1 MNAPVNSHITPDEW
15 ASLALDAKLHQRS
28 AWLYQRVS
36 QTQLSIARHYGGI
49 AVNDESYVYC
59 PPTDELIRGDV
70 LKALGKLR
78 KSRDAL
84 DDATKNAAPAGAPQE
99 QRWKT

>member
-1 MNAPVNSHITPDEW
+1 MNTPTDSHITPDEW
-15 ASLALDAKLHQRS
+15 AALVLDEKLHQRS
-28 AWLYQRVS
+28 AWLYQAVS
-36 QTQLSIARHYGGI
+36 QTQLSIARHYGGTT
-49 AVNDESYVYC
+49 VNGESYVYI

-84 DDATKNAAPAGAPQE
+84 DKMAAIDQQLGLYE
-99 QRWKT
+99 

>member
-1 MNAPVNSHITPDEW
+1 MNAPENSHITPDEW
-15 ASLALDAKLHQRS
+15 AALKLDGKLHQRS

-84 DDATKNAAPAGAPQE
+84 DKLAADAQQMGLYE
-99 QRWKT
+99 

>member
-1 MNAPVNSHITPDEW
+1 MNSHITPDEW
-15 ASLALDAKLHQRS
+15 AALKLDDKLHQRS
-28 AWLYQRVS
+28 AWLYQCVS

-49 AVNDESYVYC
+49 TVNDESYVYC

-78 KSRDAL
+78 KRRDAPDKL
-84 DDATKNAAPAGAPQE
+84 AADAQQMGLYE
-99 QRWKT
+99 

>member
-1 MNAPVNSHITPDEW
+1 MNAPENSHITPDEW
-15 ASLALDAKLHQRS
+15 AALKLDDKLHQRS
-28 AWLYQRVS
+28 AWLYQAVS
-36 QTQLSIARHYGGI
+36 QTQLSIARHYGG
-49 AVNDESYVYC
+49 AQVNGEHYVYC

-84 DDATKNAAPAGAPQE
+84 DKLAADAQQMGLYE
-99 QRWKT
+99 

>member
-1 MNAPVNSHITPDEW
+1 MNAPENSHITPDEW
-15 ASLALDAKLHQRS
+15 AALKLDGKLHQRS

-49 AVNDESYVYC
+49 TVNDESYVYC

-78 KSRDAL
+78 KRRDAL
-84 DDATKNAAPAGAPQE
+84 DKLAADAQQMGLYE
-99 QRWKT
+99 

>member
-49 AVNDESYVYC
+49 TVNGEHYVYC

-84 DDATKNAAPAGAPQE
+84 DKLAADAQQMGLYE
-99 QRWKT
+99 

>member
-1 MNAPVNSHITPDEW
+1 MNAPANSHITPDEW
-15 ASLALDAKLHQRS
+15 AALKLDGKLHQRS

-49 AVNDESYVYC
+49 TVNGEHYVYC

-84 DDATKNAAPAGAPQE
+84 DKLAADAQQKGLYE
-99 QRWKT
+99 